1 MMGCILMANRKELEL
16 ILGPMGQSIRESSK
30 MDCVSAMESGSLEQK
45 NMKDLI
51 SMIREMERGYIR
63 GQVVAF
69 IKGVLLRI

>member
-1 MMGCILMANRKELEL
+1 MVSLKELEL

-30 MDCVSAMESGSLEQK
+30 MDCAMAMEYGCLDHK
-45 NMKDLI
+45 NMKDHI
-51 SMIREMERGYIR
+51 SMIKGMEREYIH